1 MDGED
6 DAARGPAEARAEQQQ
21 SEEART
27 TSSRGGGG
35 KRGGGKSGG
44 AGAAADREK
53 QISRALSRLLR
64 HQALNAGIVLD
75 KEGYAPLEKVVSF
88 LFFFFFSLF
97 SFFFPQKKL
106 NCGDGRKRGGN
117 PTRANKKA
125 TQLQWGPLRSLK
137 VTVDEIIQVTADNE
151 KQRYSMKPAHP
162 PPADD
167 GGQQTTTTTAAA
179 EPGHWLIRANQG
191 HSIQLASEAL
201 LAPITLGADGGGDG
215 NVPPVVVHGTYFA
228 FWPRIVASGG
238 LRRMGRNHVHCSTGL
253 PSSDGTSDDGVVVV
267 SGMRHDAELLVYIDV
282 RRSLEDGA
290 LAWWRSE
297 NGVVLTEG
305 AGEDG
310 LVPAKYFKEVVGRR
324 RRQRQQKDQEKED
337 DDVVEVGTLWKDGV
351 WVADLPEAVKS
362 RPPPSKGRGGG
373 GGRGRGGRG
382 RGGRGRGGRGR
393 GQGRGGQ
400 SS

>member
-1 MDGED
+1 M
-6 DAARGPAEARAEQQQ
+6 
-21 SEEART
+21 
-27 TSSRGGGG
+27 
-35 KRGGGKSGG
+35 
-44 AGAAADREK
+44 
-53 QISRALSRLLR
+53 
-64 HQALNAGIVLD
+64 
-75 KEGYAPLEKVVSF
+75 
-88 LFFFFFSLF
+88 
-97 SFFFPQKKL
+97 
-106 NCGDGRKRGGN
+106 
-117 PTRANKKA
+117 
-125 TQLQWGPLRSLK
+125 QWGPIRSLK

-167 GGQQTTTTTAAA
+167 DGGQQQQTTTTTAA

-201 LAPITLGADGGGDG
+201 LAPITLADD

-253 PSSDGTSDDGVVVV
+253 PPTSSSSSASNSVVVV

-290 LAWWRSE
+290 MAWWRSD

-310 LVPAKYFKEVVGRR
+310 LVPAKYFKEVVGR

-373 GGRGRGGRG
+373 GGGGGRG
-382 RGGRGRGGRGR
+382 QGGRGRGGRGR